1 MKNLIIIGAGGCG
14 REILQWAKDIN
25 KKDKTWNIKGFLD
38 DDANAL
44 NNKKCDTPILS
55 SIDAYDIQEEDVFI
69 CGIGDSGTRK
79 TVVQKMKDRGAKFV
93 NIIHPTAIVADSCT
107 LGEGVILYPFAL
119 VSANA
124 IVSDGCI
131 INMHSSVAHDATLGC
146 YCTIS
151 SYCDITG
158 MCTIGDEVFMGTSAK
173 LVPGTKV
180 GDHAFIC
187 AGSMVM
193 TRIREGVKVMGN
205 PAKKIAF

>member
-25 KKDKTWNIKGFLD
+25 RKDQTWNIKGFLD

-44 NNKKCDTPILS
+44 NNKKCDISIIS
-55 SIDAYDIQEEDVFI
+55 SIDDYKIQEDDVFV
-69 CGIGDSGTRK
+69 CGIGDSATRK
-79 TVVQKMKDRGAKFV
+79 AVVNKMKEKGAEFV
-93 NIIHPTAIVADSCT
+93 NIIHPTAIVADSCM
-107 LGEGVILYPFAL
+107 LGNGVILYPFSL
-119 VSANA
+119 VSDNA
-124 IVSDGCI
+124 TVADGCI
-131 INMHSSVAHDATLGC
+131 INMHSSVAHDATLGS

-158 MCTIGDEVFMGTSAK
+158 MCTVGNEVFMGTSAK

-180 GDHAFIC
+180 GNHAFIC
-187 AGSMVM
+187 AGSVVM
-193 TRIREGVKVMGN
+193 SRIRDDVKVMGN